1 MKKIMTLVIA
11 AAAISLASCG
21 GKTNSNTAEL
31 DSLATETVAEE
42 EVAPAEQAGQVV
54 ALLQEQIKNADP
66 EQIKAI
72 GAQVAEKV
80 AEFLAKGDEAAAKT
94 YTETINKFIA
104 ENAEK
109 LKAIGASTTIS
120 EALSNVENLPSS
132 LLEAATS
139 AANGVAATATEQAEA
154 AQQAVDAAKAAV
166 EAAPEAVKEA
176 AKEAAKEAVDAA
188 KAKGEEAA
196 AAAQQKAQEQANK
209 AIDDAAAAAK
219 KKLGL

>member
-176 AKEAAKEAVDAA
+176 AKEAVDAA

>member
-31 DSLATETVAEE
+31 DSLTTETVAEE

-176 AKEAAKEAVDAA
+176 AKEAVDAA

>member
-31 DSLATETVAEE
+31 DSLTTETVAEE

-176 AKEAAKEAVDAA
+176 AKGAVDAA

>member
-31 DSLATETVAEE
+31 DSLTTETVAEE

-154 AQQAVDAAKAAV
+154 AQEAVDAAKAAV
-166 EAAPEAVKEA
+166 EAAPEAV
-176 AKEAAKEAVDAA
+176 KEAAKEAVDAA

>member
-31 DSLATETVAEE
+31 DSLTTETVAEE

-176 AKEAAKEAVDAA
+176 AKEAVDAA

-209 AIDDAAAAAK
+209 AIDDAASAAK